1 MIPMVKFNLFTNLLI
16 FILLLTACSG
26 LQPTQASLAPTPT
39 AEEAYPAPGQFANP
53 TSPYPAPPEGAGPE
67 IYATA
72 GPVPTPAEDRAV
84 LTGRLLVEGKPVFN
98 VYIALAE
105 VVLDEEGQERV
116 VSYDQFN
123 APKGLTDADG
133 NFVLSGIVP
142 GRYGL
147 ILDTVI
153 SSVLLNEPDNNN
165 PFLVTAEAGETVD
178 LGELDYDDTLPV
190 PQDQIAP

>member
-1 MIPMVKFNLFTNLLI
+1 MEKFSLFIKLLI
-16 FILLLTACSG
+16 FSLLLAACSN
-26 LQPTQASLAPTPT
+26 LQPTQASLDPTPT
-39 AEEAYPAPGQFANP
+39 AEEVYPAPGQFINP
-53 TSPYPAPPEGAGPE
+53 TSPYPAQDENAGPQ
-67 IYATA
+67 IYATS
-72 GPVPTPAEDRAV
+72 GPVPAPADDRAV

-123 APKGLTDADG
+123 APKGLTDAEG
-133 NFVLSGIVP
+133 RFVLADVIP
-142 GRYGL
+142 DRYGL

-153 SSVLLNEPDNNN
+153 SSVLLNEPDDNE
-165 PFLVTAEAGETVD
+165 PFLITAEAGKTLD
-178 LGELDYDDTLPV
+178 LGDLDFDDTLPV

>member
-1 MIPMVKFNLFTNLLI
+1 MAKLKLFTLLI
-16 FILLLTACSG
+16 FFGLLLTACAS
-26 LQPTQASLAPTPT
+26 LQPTDASSGRTPTP
-39 AEEAYPAPGQFANP
+39 EDGYPAPGQFINP
-53 TSPYPAPPEGAGPE
+53 TSPYPAQDESAGPQ
-67 IYATA
+67 IYATS
-72 GPVPTPAEDRAV
+72 GPVPTPAEDSAV

-105 VVLDEEGQERV
+105 VVLDEQGQERV

-133 NFVLSGIVP
+133 KFVLVDVIP
-142 GRYGL
+142 GRHGL

-153 SSVLLNEPDNNN
+153 SSVLLNEPDDNK
-165 PFLVTAEAGETVD
+165 PFLITAEAGKTLD
-178 LGELDYDDTLPV
+178 LGDLDFDDTLPV

>member
-1 MIPMVKFNLFTNLLI
+1 MEKFSLFIKLLI
-16 FILLLTACSG
+16 FSLLLAACSN
-26 LQPTQASLAPTPT
+26 LQPTQASLDPTPT
-39 AEEAYPAPGQFANP
+39 AEEVYPAPGQFINP
-53 TSPYPAPPEGAGPE
+53 TSPYPAQGENAGPQ
-67 IYATA
+67 IYATS
-72 GPVPTPAEDRAV
+72 GPVPAPADDRAV

-123 APKGLTDADG
+123 APKGLTDAEG
-133 NFVLSGIVP
+133 RFVLADVIP
-142 GRYGL
+142 DRYGL

-153 SSVLLNEPDNNN
+153 SSVLLNEPDDNE
-165 PFLVTAEAGETVD
+165 PFLITAEAGKTLD
-178 LGELDYDDTLPV
+178 LGDLDFDDTLPV